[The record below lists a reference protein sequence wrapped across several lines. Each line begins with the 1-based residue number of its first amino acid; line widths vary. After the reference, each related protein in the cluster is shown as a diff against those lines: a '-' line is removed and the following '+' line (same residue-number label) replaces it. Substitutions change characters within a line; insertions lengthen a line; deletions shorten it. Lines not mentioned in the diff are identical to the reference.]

1 MSYTY
6 AADWADDAAV
16 LDPSLEDQALEAIEE
31 VAGGPVLC
39 GWFAL
44 CMNQATTTIH
54 HPVLDYVPCCD
65 RCAAKVAALS

>member
-1 MSYTY
+1 MSRTY

-31 VAGGPVLC
+31 VAGGPVTC

-44 CMNQATTTIH
+44 CDQQAVTTVA
-54 HPVLDYVPCCD
+54 HPVLGYVPCCEG
-65 RCAAKVAALS
+65 CALRAES